1 LSSSKTSGKA
11 FAVLSKKKNNNSKK
25 KSDYTNKRKQHVSW
39 LMKVHDPVVHVQAAS
54 TTWNSELVINM
65 YACGITGYHQ
75 GGVVSILKVLE

>member
-1 LSSSKTSGKA
+1 
-11 FAVLSKKKNNNSKK
+11 
-25 KSDYTNKRKQHVSW
+25 
-39 LMKVHDPVVHVQAAS
+39 MKVHDPVVHVQAAS